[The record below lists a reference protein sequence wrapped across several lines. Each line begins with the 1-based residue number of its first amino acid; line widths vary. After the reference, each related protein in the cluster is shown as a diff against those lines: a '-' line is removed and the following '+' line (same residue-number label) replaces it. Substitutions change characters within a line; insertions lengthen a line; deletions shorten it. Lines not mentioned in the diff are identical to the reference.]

1 MDRDARAAVVRE
13 AMLCAEI
20 APSVRKHQQALVW
33 VGDVAFFAPHYTH
46 QGRVLRLGPVF
57 VTESQRGK
65 GLLRQPIIDY
75 CRDSGAKR
83 IMAAILQSNSASQRL
98 FGACGFVR
106 ERPTSK
112 SASGFWWRW
121 MP

>member
-1 MDRDARAAVVRE
+1 MTARDRVLAEALQHDAIRAGVLR
-13 AMLCAEI
+13 
-20 APSVRKHQQALVW
+20 HQQALVW

-75 CRDSGAKR
+75 CRGSGAKR

-121 MP
+121 MS